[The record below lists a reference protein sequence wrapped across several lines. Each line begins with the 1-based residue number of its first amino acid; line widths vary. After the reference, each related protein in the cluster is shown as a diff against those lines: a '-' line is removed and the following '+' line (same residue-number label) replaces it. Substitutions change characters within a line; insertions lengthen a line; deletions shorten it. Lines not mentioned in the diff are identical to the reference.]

1 MAEGRALRPGR
12 FRWSYWIGTE
22 TAVSG
27 LASALA
33 GAVARVPGLVGGCRW
48 TPFVHVKS
56 TLEQEI
62 GRARGLRLGEGRD

>member
-1 MAEGRALRPGR
+1 MGEGRVLRPGR
-12 FRWSYWIGTE
+12 FRPSYWIGTE

-33 GAVARVPGLVGGCRW
+33 GAVARVPGLVGGW
-48 TPFVHVKS
+48 TPFVHVKP